1 MSSCM
6 NNIIQHH
13 ACRWTNYASSY
24 RQRKV
29 AATTKKY
36 SFPQGQVYHHC
47 TASQVSSIGYYSLIP
62 RSYIQSWQIQ
72 ERTTKRRWHLDHRRA
87 QRERIV
93 AEHKRLQ
100 TDYKSYIT
108 IQKVSKDF
116 IIYAQALKSC
126 TWHTVWSRMR
136 QYLCS

>member
-1 MSSCM
+1 MPEAKYRVLI
-6 NNIIQHH
+6 NDNTFTFAIVTDPGVYDQ
-13 ACRWTNYASSY
+13 AALAVGAS
-24 RQRKV
+24 V
-29 AATTKKY
+29 
-36 SFPQGQVYHHC
+36 
-47 TASQVSSIGYYSLIP
+47 
-62 RSYIQSWQIQ
+62 
-72 ERTTKRRWHLDHRRA
+72 A
-87 QRERIV
+87 QREQIV
-93 AEHKRLQ
+93 ANHKGLQ